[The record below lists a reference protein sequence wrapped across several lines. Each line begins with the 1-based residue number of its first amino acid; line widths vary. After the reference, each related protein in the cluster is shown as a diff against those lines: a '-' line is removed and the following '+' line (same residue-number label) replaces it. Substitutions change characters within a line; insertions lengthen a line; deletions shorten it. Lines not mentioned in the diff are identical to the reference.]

1 MANDKMTFTLGVK
14 TTADLDGINKLRSA
28 LRELNNEVSDSDGSL
43 SEQRLGFN
51 AKKINEASVAINAL
65 SKALNSSFDSALGG
79 INFNKFQQ
87 SIKESGFSMQ
97 ELQRRMAML
106 GSEGYTAFSKMTAE
120 ALKMNETVK
129 YGNSL
134 TEKLWNTFKS
144 TVTYTAFNALI
155 NTVSKNIS
163 NAVTYVQDL
172 DSSLNDIRIVS
183 GQSAEQMSEF
193 AVQANE
199 AAKALGSNTK
209 SYAEAALIY
218 YQQGLTGDQ
227 VTERTDVT
235 TKMAN
240 VTGESAQEVSEDL
253 TAIWNNFYDG
263 SKSLEYYADVITALG
278 AATASSTDEI
288 SEGLGKF
295 AAIADTVGLSYEYA
309 TSALATVVAE
319 TRQSAD
325 TVGTAFKTLFARLQG
340 LTLGE
345 TLEDGTD
352 LNKYSQAL
360 AAVGISIKDQNG
372 QLRSMDDI
380 LNDMGSKWQTLNKD
394 QQVALA
400 QTVAGTRQYTYLVS
414 LMDKW
419 EVFQTNL
426 NTATSAQGELNKQNN
441 IYLERTETHLKK
453 LRTASEDLYSSLFD
467 NKTMNTWIDNL
478 THGVEMI
485 DTLVESLG
493 GLNNILP
500 MLIAG
505 GLNSFS
511 GELAIGASNFIANK
525 QNESIGRNQEYD
537 KNQYLATFRDTIGT
551 NTDLD
556 YTLTNQQLEEQVQ
569 FAADI
574 YKYRSLMSK
583 EEVALF
589 NEILQS
595 NAELIKQTSEM
606 EEQQSLFLKNDNNL
620 FDKNKKDIFGENGLN
635 TSQIDN
641 MVSLLS
647 EKFAEFEESIT
658 DLDTD
663 GQVKAAKNW
672 LKEWEKSFTE
682 AGIKVE
688 GIREEIAKIGKDE
701 ESQGITSLKEKI
713 NNTVTEARQL
723 SSAMSDVS
731 VKTKMASEQAASFN
745 KNFDLRSKIKEVI
758 EIASGI
764 SQLFIGF
771 NMLKN
776 VSNIWDDKDLSIGEK
791 ILQIFM
797 ALSFAIPSIVKGLNS
812 MGKGFSLIGKAKN
825 YLINLKKNYDN
836 LNKAQEKVISLLEK
850 EKELREKINAAQN
863 KVENSKSNVGKAL
876 NELKRVKKNT
886 LSNIGEDKENEM
898 KDIARK
904 YSESTDEDEKKAI
917 LEKNEALKEYIL
929 TYEKYQKAV
938 EEARKNVEE
947 LEDTEKEL
955 QETREG
961 IETGTNDISE
971 ISKLGEN
978 IASSK
983 IFKNLEGLGNGV
995 DFVFKKI
1002 SKGSIDVTKNGAKMV
1017 SGLTGGLKKIPIVG
1031 EVAAG
1036 AVESIGAKA
1045 AVAAV
1050 GLSTLAIAA
1059 VAVGAAFVAWKIYDN
1074 HLKTLAAST
1083 QNAADAAKEHRE
1095 QVKAES
1101 DSLNQLK
1108 DDYDSL
1114 ISQYKE
1120 EAISQEE
1127 LKIQAYELCMQ
1138 YGDESLAV
1146 KALTGDYKDLEE
1158 AISGAQEAKA
1168 LELMQ
1173 ADETALETSKQAASM
1188 AMFSDSN
1195 SFTRDIRGDNQRT
1208 LDLGSD
1214 VFTSIAS
1221 EFSLDNFENTNS
1233 GIVSTLEGLGS
1244 KYNIEDVFYDGAHLN
1259 IDALLELYA
1268 RDREGLL
1275 NALEENNSS
1284 FSVKIMD
1291 YLTEYSDE
1299 VNAYAEA
1306 YALTAEDSLN
1316 YINASFD
1323 KYNDEGIIKT
1333 YREAIDELTQKYL
1346 EENPDMTEE
1355 EASQKA
1361 KTFLS
1366 QDSSYQDISHSTS
1379 IAENILGETTNI
1391 EEIDKLAEDI
1401 NGLNNA
1407 QKEFLASNIE
1417 SYQKAGILLED
1428 WIAQN
1433 EAAINSFYSSQNIV
1447 KLDVALEA
1455 ATSKGVFEQDDIDKL
1470 FDSDTYTLQ
1479 VELGKGSIDIDK
1491 DTFEQLSTDAQ
1502 MLLVQTN
1509 QIRESM
1515 NLEDAI
1521 KVDEEEIDRLEDE
1534 IARLQASPD
1543 YAAGQQRV
1551 DEVMAQEASRL
1562 YEQQAADT
1570 NTFWK
1575 IGENSYGSWEDLV
1588 GTEEDFQNIINNL
1601 MDKVLEGQTELTD
1614 AEYAFV
1620 RAYAIAHNESLNDYI
1635 EIAEDGTQKLTEGGV
1650 EFLQNHA
1657 KVYEDLFTSTANHQD
1672 EIIELQEQIRN
1683 LQSRVDSNTDSLAD
1697 WANMLKQSRAIMAE
1711 TNSDI
1716 DSLQSI
1722 YQTLSSAVSEYNE
1735 NHRLTADTVQSLIS
1749 LDSGY
1754 LASLNLEGDALSLNT
1769 DLIELKLEAEKQQL
1783 RLSAESQLISELQ
1796 SIAQNQNAIATLEG
1810 AAAEIQYAE
1819 SAGTATEAMKAGYP
1833 ALVEHIKAMR
1843 ELSNIDSGVYDTEAG
1858 QRAMQAYYNRL
1869 KLIDSMSLSSLDSN
1883 KGGSS
1888 TKKKDKEEKDFND
1901 EFDRYWD
1908 INKALD
1914 KIADS
1919 MQRLDK
1925 IQSKLHG
1932 KELIRSL
1939 QHENELLSIQT
1950 EKYKELAAEQNKEL
1964 SEINEKLG
1972 AVGFTFD
1979 DNGEMTNYIAQS
1991 KQMIADFNQ
2000 VTADY
2005 NAGKIDDDS
2014 YEKMSNEYEAI
2025 KKLVDRYDALIKER
2039 RDTQNN
2045 IDDNAR
2051 KELEN
2056 NLQAWEVDLE
2066 LRLDTKE
2073 AERDW
2078 NDFIEKI
2085 NTDFKSVYTDFT
2097 SLFRS
2102 DVFNANS
2109 LNSSI
2114 GIDINA
2120 VKQVEAEIDKILAG
2134 GKSSMFESISEAQEK
2149 LKELRDTLKD
2159 DAESLFDLYQE
2170 GWENYLKAIDEVI
2183 SKMDEIVKRYEQ
2195 IDSHLSHEEKM
2206 IELIYGDK
2214 AYDKKAKL
2222 YETQQKSLESQMKSY
2237 KQQIQFY
2244 NEQLAKEDPS
2254 SEAAKKWREQIRE
2267 AENALQQT
2275 EESYMETSIN
2285 AYQNKV
2291 DAKFNPM
2298 LEQAQQDKEEWE
2310 KQQALNDLYEN
2321 DEERLN
2327 DLAILQAKWNKLVNN
2342 VKGLDTQK
2350 KLKNL
2355 MEAEMAD
2362 LEDRNELTQYDI
2374 DLMEKKMA
2382 VAQAMADMED
2392 AQNNKNTMKVTRG
2405 EDGNWSYQYVA
2416 DDSQVEEKQ
2425 LAYLQ
2430 AIRDQYELTQSHIR
2444 EVNEQMLDNQIT
2456 AITEMKDLYYQG
2468 YYNMEET
2475 SIKAQELSAYY
2486 WGEDGLI
2493 TEQLSIG
2500 QQGIRDFNI
2509 STLELVSETCESQ
2522 LIEQTAW
2529 SEEIIKLNEM
2539 IVDSN
2544 LNNWTTCEE
2553 ASIAYFDAVDA
2564 GYITLDGKL
2573 TDAAVKAG
2581 VTLTSIFGNVQGFAI
2596 NVKDTNIG
2604 IESDIETLLSN
2615 VVDNFDDMFNSV
2627 HTTFGLIEDANEISL
2642 TNMINLWNGDDDS
2655 SFKGQIEEAIT
2666 ECDGYIADFWNDIAD
2681 GCAAAGEDFT
2691 DIISSLEDIQYEIDE
2706 TDYMTQDAVD
2716 NAADALD
2723 EYREYLEEVRRAW
2736 EEAREAIEE
2745 ATDALQYYLSL
2756 EGKDPGNHNYS
2767 GINSGGNSGGSTGIG
2782 NGANSSGGRNS
2793 IGGGNTVGDDYKE
2806 KKSKD
2811 TVYHLLYG
2819 GMEYSKGINRYSLE
2833 QTITANQG
2841 KGPNGETWGNWKIS
2855 ESPGSRDYE
2864 EKHYYSRENQASG
2877 KQETNVFLAA
2887 KDAHDQYPYQNYVIT
2902 KMNTGGYTGE
2912 WNNGNEDGKLA
2923 LLHQK
2928 ELVLNSNDTKNILN
2942 AVDMV
2947 RQLSSLSIEQMIANA
2962 IAGALKGLN
2971 DIGNV
2976 SNVSNTNSSNTN
2988 NNISIYADFPNA
3000 NDVNEIKEAL
3010 LSLPNLANQY
3020 ISRQMK

>member
-14 TTADLDGINKLRSA
+14 TTADLDGINKLKSA
-28 LRELNNEVSDSDGSL
+28 LKELNNEVSDSDGSL
-43 SEQRLGFN
+43 SEERLGFN

-155 NTVSKNIS
+155 NTISKNIS

-218 YQQGLTGDQ
+218 YQQGLTGNQ

-345 TLEDGTD
+345 TLDDGTD

-511 GELAIGASNFIANK
+511 GELATGASNFIANK

-620 FDKNKKDIFGENGLN
+620 FDKNKKDIFGENGLDS
-635 TSQIDN
+635 SQIDN

-876 NELKRVKKNT
+876 NELNKVKRNT
-886 LSNIGEDKENEM
+886 LNAIGGEDKGNEI
-898 KDIARK
+898 KDIAK
-904 YSESTDEDEKKAI
+904 QYYESADENEKKAI
-917 LEKNEALKEYIL
+917 LEKNKALEEYIL
-929 TYEKYQKAV
+929 TYEKYRKAL
-938 EEARKNVEE
+938 EESKKSVEE
-947 LEDTEKEL
+947 LEDAEKEL
-955 QETREG
+955 QKIRED
-961 IETGTNDISE
+961 IETENNNISE
-971 ISKLGEN
+971 IGKLGEN
-978 IASSK
+978 IANSK

-1017 SGLTGGLKKIPIVG
+1017 SGLTGGLKKIPLVG

-1074 HLKTLAAST
+1074 HLKTLAASA

-1120 EAISQEE
+1120 GAISQEE
-1127 LKIQAYELCMQ
+1127 LKNQAYELCMQ

-1158 AISGAQEAKA
+1158 AINSAQEAKA
-1168 LELMQ
+1168 LELVQ
-1173 ADETALETSKQAASM
+1173 ADETALETSRQAASM

-1195 SFTRDIRGDNQRT
+1195 SFTRDTRYGQQT

-1214 VFTSIAS
+1214 FLTSVANAF
-1221 EFSLDNFENTNS
+1221 EWDLVENTNS
-1233 GIVSTLEGLGS
+1233 GIVSALEGLGS

-1306 YALTAEDSLN
+1306 YALTVEDSLN

-1323 KYNDEGIIKT
+1323 KYNDEGVIKT

-1366 QDSSYQDISHSTS
+1366 QDSSYQDISKSTS
-1379 IAENILGETTNI
+1379 IAESILGEEADTDK
-1391 EEIDKLAEDI
+1391 IDELAEEI

-1417 SYQKAGILLED
+1417 SYQKSGIELED

-1470 FDSDTYTLQ
+1470 FNSDTYTLQ

-1509 QIRESM
+1509 KIRESI

-1521 KVDEEEIDRLEDE
+1521 KADAEEIDRLEDE
-1534 IARLQASPD
+1534 IAQLQTSRD
-1543 YAAGQQRV
+1543 DNAGQQRV
-1551 DEVMAQEASRL
+1551 DEVMADEASYLYDRL
-1562 YEQQAADT
+1562 AS
-1570 NTFWK
+1570 NTDIQWELDNGSF
-1575 IGENSYGSWEDLV
+1575 GSWQELV
-1588 GTEEDFQNIINNL
+1588 GTEEEFQNIIDDFLN
-1601 MDKVLEGQTELTD
+1601 KVQEEEAKLTE
-1614 AEYAFV
+1614 AEF
-1620 RAYAIAHNESLNDYI
+1620 AYVTEYLLAHNKNLDDYVVLL
-1635 EIAEDGTQKLTEGGV
+1635 EDGTEKLTEEGV
-1650 EFLQNHA
+1650 EYFKNHA
-1657 KVYEDLFTSTANHQD
+1657 DAYDDLFESAASHQD

-1697 WANMLKQSRAIMAE
+1697 WANMLKQSKAIMAE

-1819 SAGTATEAMKAGYP
+1819 SVGTATEAMKAGYP

-1869 KLIDSMSLSSLDSN
+1869 KLIDSMSLSSFDSN

-1939 QHENELLSIQT
+1939 QHENELLAIQT

-2000 VTADY
+2000 ATADY

-2120 VKQVEAEIDKILAG
+2120 VKQVEAEIDKMLAG

-2159 DAESLFDLYQE
+2159 DAETLFDLYQE

-2267 AENALQQT
+2267 AENALQQA

-2310 KQQALNDLYEN
+2310 KQQALNDLYKN

-2342 VKGLDTQK
+2342 IKGLDTQK
-2350 KLKNL
+2350 KIKNL

-2444 EVNEQMLDNQIT
+2444 EVNEEMLDNQIT

-2522 LIEQTAW
+2522 LVEQTAW
-2529 SEEIIKLNEM
+2529 SEEIIKLNET

-2581 VTLTSIFGNVQGFAI
+2581 VTLTSIFGNVQGFAT

-2767 GINSGGNSGGSTGIG
+2767 GSSSGGASGGSTGIG
-2782 NGANSSGGRNS
+2782 SGVNSSGGRN
-2793 IGGGNTVGDDYKE
+2793 IVGDDYKE

-2811 TVYHLLYG
+2811 IVYHLLYG

-2855 ESPGSRDYE
+2855 ELPSSQDYE
-2864 EKHYYSRENQASG
+2864 EKHYYSRYNKASG
-2877 KQETNVFLAA
+2877 KTDTNVFLAA
-2887 KDAHDQYPYQNYVIT
+2887 KDAHDQYPYRYTIT
-2902 KMNTGGYTGE
+2902 RMKTGGYTGE

-2923 LLHQK
+2923 VLHQK
-2928 ELVLNSNDTKNILN
+2928 ELVLNSDDTKNILN

-3000 NDVNEIKEAL
+3000 NNVNEIKEAL